1 MLNVAVTLEDQ
12 DRTQKNEGIGHRDN
26 DMLNKRLEGP
36 GPTASALPWKLRML
50 GFTTPVC
57 VAGPRRC
64 ECSSLSVKEN
74 AVHTTELQK
83 ERATQSHN
91 THALA
96 TTVLIAGEGIQ
107 REAPGRLESSGNGS
121 I

>member
-1 MLNVAVTLEDQ
+1 MLQSHLRIK
-12 DRTQKNEGIGHRDN
+12 DRTQKNEGIGHRDS
-26 DMLNKRLEGP
+26 DMLNKCLQGS

-74 AVHTTELQK
+74 AVHATEPQR
-83 ERATQSHN
+83 ERATQS
-91 THALA
+91 A
-96 TTVLIAGEGIQ
+96 
-107 REAPGRLESSGNGS
+107 
-121 I
+121 